1 MKNKRKPER
10 TSLSA
15 FAKSFSAMLK
25 GIFFTTNHADFKRLK
40 NFIC

>member
-1 MKNKRKPER
+1 MKNNRKQQR

-15 FAKSFSAMLK
+15 LAKSFSAIFK
-25 GIFFTTNHADFKRLK
+25 GIFFTTSNEDFKRLK